1 MTEGYAMQ
9 PYGNTARQPL
19 RREIDDIGAAM
30 AQRLRENM
38 AEGMTT
44 AEGEFALGDS
54 DVCISIDPTGADV
67 EIYSERG
74 LRRSLP
80 NIEQALRRALPD
92 YGDTEDVLRAER
104 EEAEAERLHYRNLCR
119 MNGWPACW

>member
-1 MTEGYAMQ
+1 MQ
-9 PYGNTARQPL
+9 PYGNTVRQPL
-19 RREIDDIGAAM
+19 RREIEAIGAAM

-80 NIEQALRRALPD
+80 NIELALRRALPD
-92 YGDTEDVLRAER
+92 YGDTEDGLRAER